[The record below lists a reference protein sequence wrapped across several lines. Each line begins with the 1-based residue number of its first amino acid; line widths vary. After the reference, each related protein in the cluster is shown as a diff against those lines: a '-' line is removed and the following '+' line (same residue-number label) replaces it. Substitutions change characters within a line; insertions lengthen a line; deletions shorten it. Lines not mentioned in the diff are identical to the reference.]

1 MQITLN
7 VDSATLEKIVNEG
20 LKELDTKEI
29 EDICKD
35 TLVVYFTNP
44 EVLDKLLI
52 SDSLYGRKELTSFA
66 KSLIQD
72 VFKIDDE
79 WKTKIRESI
88 FNYISENYK
97 ILINDAITKA
107 VASEIF
113 GNGFRQHVIDTM
125 MTSGVFKG

>member
-29 EDICKD
+29 ENICKD

-52 SDSLYGRKELTSFA
+52 SDSIYGRKELTSFA
-66 KSLIQD
+66 KSLILD

-97 ILINDAITKA
+97 ILINKAITEA
-107 VASEIF
+107 VASQIF
-113 GNGFRQHVIDTM
+113 GNDFRQHVINTIISSDIL
-125 MTSGVFKG
+125 KG